1 MKKKLFLI
9 IVSCCAILSSHLY
22 LSSVNADDVASEIN
36 TEDATILITTDNPAP
51 DICDTNDFSAK
62 IERIFYENGHYEIEI
77 MIDNKSSNSIIFN
90 LYNSDIDN
98 FQITIGTSCNTI
110 DPGKKGVVKF
120 GFQEQE
126 FTDYGIEDFSYLNA
140 VFSTFPYENDMAYP
154 LKIDKSVFLKDS
166 KGDSIEISS
175 PSQLRQQIYDLT
187 KENETLESEN
197 QKLKESLPKY
207 EAASSE
213 TDSSNENSNTVSIIK
228 FVSSVPNDVTGK
240 WRLSTV
246 STTCAIENYA
256 LDYYKKLFKSDDEIH
271 AIINFTDNTT
281 SCLSIVGGELNVTVH
296 QYITGEENDAKILF
310 GGSVIAQYYINL
322 TTGEVTVV

>member
-1 MKKKLFLI
+1 MKKKFFLI
-9 IVSCCAILSSHLY
+9 IVSCCTVLSSHLC
-22 LSSVNADDVASEIN
+22 LSSTAANDSVSEIN
-36 TEDATILITTDNPAP
+36 AENTAILITADNPAP
-51 DICDTNDFSAK
+51 NICDTNDFSAK
-62 IERIFYENGHYEIEI
+62 VERIFYENGRYNIEI
-77 MIDNKSSNSIIFN
+77 MIENHSTKDLNVG
-90 LYNSDIDN
+90 LDDSDIDN
-98 FQITIGTSCNTI
+98 FQITIYSGGSCI
-110 DPGKKGVVKF
+110 SPGKKGIARFNF
-120 GFQEQE
+120 GEDNFLS
-126 FTDYGIEDFSYLNA
+126 YGIDDFNYFNTT
-140 VFSTFPYENDMAYP
+140 FSTFPFGNGVAYP
-154 LKIDKSVFLKDS
+154 LRIEKSAFMKDS
-166 KGDSIEISS
+166 NGDSIEISS
-175 PSQLRQQIYDLT
+175 PSQLRQQINDLT

-197 QKLKESLPKY
+197 QKLKESLSKY

>member
-1 MKKKLFLI
+1 M
-9 IVSCCAILSSHLY
+9 
-22 LSSVNADDVASEIN
+22 
-36 TEDATILITTDNPAP
+36 
-51 DICDTNDFSAK
+51 
-62 IERIFYENGHYEIEI
+62 
-77 MIDNKSSNSIIFN
+77 
-90 LYNSDIDN
+90 
-98 FQITIGTSCNTI
+98 
-110 DPGKKGVVKF
+110 
-120 GFQEQE
+120 
-126 FTDYGIEDFSYLNA
+126 
-140 VFSTFPYENDMAYP
+140 
-154 LKIDKSVFLKDS
+154 
-166 KGDSIEISS
+166 
-175 PSQLRQQIYDLT
+175 
-187 KENETLESEN
+187 
-197 QKLKESLPKY
+197 
-207 EAASSE
+207 
-213 TDSSNENSNTVSIIK
+213 SIIK